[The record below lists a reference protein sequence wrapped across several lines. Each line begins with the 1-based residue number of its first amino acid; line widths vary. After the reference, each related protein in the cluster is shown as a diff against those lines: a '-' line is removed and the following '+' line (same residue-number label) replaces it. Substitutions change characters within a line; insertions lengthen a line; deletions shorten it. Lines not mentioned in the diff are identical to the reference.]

1 MAQSTVTAASTTG
14 TYGPTVDAPGLT
26 QLLTHVLE
34 ANTHAGR
41 FGELPTPVCIWGPHG
56 IGKTALVRSWARER
70 GWGFVEIAPAQIEE
84 LGDLHGLP
92 TRLDGGTGAAR
103 DGRTGFLPPEWVPQ
117 QPGPGILLLDDLNRA
132 DERVLRALMQ
142 LLQNHRL
149 YSWALPDGWQIV
161 CTANPESGDYNITT
175 MDDALLTRMLHV
187 TLAFDAG
194 AWARWARAASVD
206 PRCVEFVT
214 TYPEAAL
221 GRRTTPRTL
230 VQFFRQVAPIADLDA
245 DSHRVMQLAQA
256 TLDAATAAAFAQF
269 VSSELRELPHAR
281 ALLEANTATESV
293 RLLLAAAAD
302 RNDASRQRIDRLGT
316 VIARLEAAIEVDGY
330 TPGPRHGANLTAILA
345 CKQVPRDL
353 AMRLHRTLARHNL
366 GSLVRDR
373 SVARRLIAD
382 VPF

>member
-92 TRLDGGTGAAR
+92 TRLDAGTGAAR

-194 AWARWARAASVD
+194 AWARWARAAHID

-230 VQFFRQVAPIADLDA
+230 VQFFRQVAPIADLESA
-245 DSHRVMQLAQA
+245 EVYATAPVPYAARVESSRCACPIPALNHLWFAGR
-256 TLDAATAAAFAQF
+256 TAAAAAATTG
-269 VSSELRELPHAR
+269 SSE
-281 ALLEANTATESV
+281 
-293 RLLLAAAAD
+293 
-302 RNDASRQRIDRLGT
+302 
-316 VIARLEAAIEVDGY
+316 
-330 TPGPRHGANLTAILA
+330 PGPF
-345 CKQVPRDL
+345 
-353 AMRLHRTLARHNL
+353 LHPL
-366 GSLVRDR
+366 GCM
-373 SVARRLIAD
+373 
-382 VPF
+382 PGG